1 MKERLSVFQLH
12 DRRFQSSCGWAVG
25 RLGGGAVGRLGKIVK
40 GLGGEFRITDG
51 MFAIR
56 PAVSLPCTTN
66 FD

>member
-12 DRRFQSSCGWAVG
+12 DRRFQSSGGWAVG
-25 RLGGGAVGRLGKIVK
+25 RLDKIVK